1 MNGVYFSLEL
11 SEGLCSKRID
21 SMVTGVTSKEI
32 YRSYVLTDEKKFRR
46 ASFCVSPDGQFLGE
60 RDTWLYNSNM
70 PEAEQLFDLYKSL
83 CSNLNSRWFNNNDYA
98 KGLMGHISRDYI
110 L

>member
-1 MNGVYFSLEL
+1 MGIVLDHNDVGMN
-11 SEGLCSKRID
+11 RA
-21 SMVTGVTSKEI
+21 I
-32 YRSYVLTDEKKFRR
+32 YPHCEKGNFLTFPMEKYSRY
-46 ASFCVSPDGQFLGE
+46 GQFLGE